1 MDNKENSHFEDTIKS
16 EDIRRNKNVSNEI
29 QIEEGKSVIS
39 YEVETLDDNMNKN
52 NSKETIEEEIINIKD
67 QMNLV
72 NYNETKKDNLIFIK
86 EIEKKL
92 RDDIYKIKGLH
103 KQYIITACIKLEN
116 HKKIQFEII
125 YDKERDYF
133 DYYPNNTNFNFEN
146 EDEPF
151 NWDLDIPKEDFTLLI
166 KNFKKYKNK

>member
-92 RDDIYKIKGLH
+92 GDNIYTIKDLH
-103 KQYIITACIKLEN
+103 KQYIITDAFC
-116 HKKIQFEII
+116 
-125 YDKERDYF
+125 DYK
-133 DYYPNNTNFNFEN
+133 P
-146 EDEPF
+146 
-151 NWDLDIPKEDFTLLI
+151 DI
-166 KNFKKYKNK
+166 